1 MSWSTVW
8 KAFWQSTNIHKQN
21 FHCLVALIL
30 LLSCNTLILSLSCKE
45 VWLSVFNINGKTPQN
60 REMLRSSVNWGETSL
75 KNNLRI
81 LVVILFGPIAFE
93 GLREIIIYSTSM
105 SSGELQKKRI
115 YISWREKIMTI
126 IFKVFNRRLNVSRN
140 IHKIFVKSI
149 GYILW
154 FR

>member
-1 MSWSTVW
+1 MW
-8 KAFWQSTNIHKQN
+8 KAFWQSTNIPQAK
-21 FHCLVALIL
+21 FPLSSCSLIL
-30 LLSCNTLILSLSCKE
+30 LLSYNTLILSLSCKQ

-60 REMLRSSVNWGETSL
+60 REMLRSSVNCDETSL

-93 GLREIIIYSTSM
+93 GLREIIIYSTSV
-105 SSGELQKKRI
+105 SSVELQKKRI
-115 YISWREKIMTI
+115 YIGWREKIMRI